1 MPVFNVKS
9 PMLYR
14 CQLHHYHSRLSRLY
28 VRVYKGQAQFPA
40 FYLLFADVGYWEGPV
55 SWQGVAF
62 EIAPKEDAIDLML
75 ATGMIGPAIHQ
86 FPDAYA
92 SLTDH
97 VQLYVMAAAGH
108 PVRILA
114 GSASRIADVPPELK

>member
-28 VRVYKGQAQFPA
+28 IRAYKGNAPLPA
-40 FYLLFADVGYWEGPV
+40 FYLLFTDVGYWEGPV
-55 SWQGVAF
+55 SWQGLAF
-62 EIAPKEDAIDLML
+62 EIAPKDEAIDLML
-75 ATGMIGPAIHQ
+75 KTGMIGPAIHQ

-97 VQLYVMAAAGH
+97 VNLYVMPAAAC

-114 GSASRIADVPPELK
+114 GSASRISDVPSELK